1 MVYDWDGKREI
12 CYQMYIRDKKALEE
26 IMDYMRN
33 VYQFSPRYAITRPV
47 SNWQLTQNASVVNVH
62 FKLNSNGGDFLRN
75 RIQHTKMSSSSRASS
90 HYGKQTQARE
100 ICSEFSMKRA
110 LRLKRGS

>member
-33 VYQFSPRYAITRPV
+33 VYQFSPRYAITAQ
-47 SNWQLTQNASVVNVH
+47 SLSTGN
-62 FKLNSNGGDFLRN
+62 
-75 RIQHTKMSSSSRASS
+75 
-90 HYGKQTQARE
+90 
-100 ICSEFSMKRA
+100 
-110 LRLKRGS
+110 